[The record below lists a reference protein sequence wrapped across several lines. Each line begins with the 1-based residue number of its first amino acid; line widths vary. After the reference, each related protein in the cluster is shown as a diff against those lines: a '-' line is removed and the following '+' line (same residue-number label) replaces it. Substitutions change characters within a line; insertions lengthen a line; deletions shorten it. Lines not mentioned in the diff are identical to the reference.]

1 MKRDKKFWLLCAVLV
16 AVISLVILS
25 LSALYTAASTIRAS
39 GEPSALAKDDEA
51 AATQKYSIYTVREH
65 RGIIGI
71 FSESGDLL
79 EIIDTPIVALPQKD
93 QEKLRIGITVSGE
106 RELSS
111 LREDYS

>member
-1 MKRDKKFWLLCAVLV
+1 MKKDKKFWLLCAVLV

-39 GEPSALAKDDEA
+39 SEPSVLVKDDKGST
-51 AATQKYSIYTVREH
+51 TQKSTFYTVREH
-65 RGIIGI
+65 LGIIGI

-79 EIIDTPIVALPQKD
+79 EVIDTPIVSLPKKD
-93 QEKLRIGITVSGE
+93 QEKLRDGITITSE